1 MTHLEPKYFFPE
13 SLLSVVTK
21 DQKLNHEKIK
31 LDFSIIH
38 ADIGT
43 YSFQVKLYDS
53 QVIDFNSEEK
63 QSQSK
68 QKIVFDKFFVC
79 DYSANTQQ
87 NLQITV
93 NKNNIPKIINTSL
106 DNIVN
111 ALNSTLVANLT
122 KDELF
127 VIKAEKLGQDNEIL
141 NIYITLKNQNEPN
154 YFTNHKLYYLVTSR
168 NVDIY
173 RSAEIRNNG
182 SFVPSQIPTC
192 LLQPNYTVSFYD
204 YFGKPFFSITRT
216 IQDVKKFEKAKK
228 NIKFSYNQRLTLE
241 DYSEVSKKLMLTDY
255 LDAGI
260 KLAISIG
267 IDFTANNGNPFEY
280 GSLHSI
286 GGNFKNDYEKAIDSC
301 ASFVGY
307 YDYDQIY
314 PVFGF
319 GAILNSSYSREPSM
333 CFNLNFSNKPEI
345 NKLDTVLKLYHDC
358 IEQGKI
364 TFSGPSYLAPLLK
377 NIIARINKKNLFEY
391 HVLMILTT
399 GVIDDLQ
406 ETINLIVEASELP
419 LSIIIIGIGNG
430 NFENMEKLDGDESL
444 LISSSGKKRIRDIVQ
459 FVPFN
464 KYKNDPEKLYME
476 VFAELPRQ
484 IVEFYYLKNLN
495 LDKIKELAKNSKI
508 YNRSKS
514 QSYQNTQFINNINQ
528 NQNNPEIVYG
538 DIDQNLMSKMIST
551 CQHQPQLQP
560 QVSNISN
567 NPNISGDI
575 QRSLT
580 QGSIHYPA
588 QSVND
593 FSNNYPQNPQII
605 YQVYENDIN
614 SITNNINQINFSN
627 SSGTSYMSNS
637 PNITANSIDIS
648 NNPNNVSAIS
658 MDIDVSRLPTVHSIP
673 LDENK
678 K

>member
-1 MTHLEPKYFFPE
+1 
-13 SLLSVVTK
+13 
-21 DQKLNHEKIK
+21 
-31 LDFSIIH
+31 
-38 ADIGT
+38 
-43 YSFQVKLYDS
+43 
-53 QVIDFNSEEK
+53 
-63 QSQSK
+63 
-68 QKIVFDKFFVC
+68 
-79 DYSANTQQ
+79 
-87 NLQITV
+87 
-93 NKNNIPKIINTSL
+93 
-106 DNIVN
+106 
-111 ALNSTLVANLT
+111 
-122 KDELF
+122 
-127 VIKAEKLGQDNEIL
+127 
-141 NIYITLKNQNEPN
+141 
-154 YFTNHKLYYLVTSR
+154 
-168 NVDIY
+168 
-173 RSAEIRNNG
+173 
-182 SFVPSQIPTC
+182 
-192 LLQPNYTVSFYD
+192 
-204 YFGKPFFSITRT
+204 
-216 IQDVKKFEKAKK
+216 
-228 NIKFSYNQRLTLE
+228 
-241 DYSEVSKKLMLTDY
+241 
-255 LDAGI
+255 
-260 KLAISIG
+260 
-267 IDFTANNGNPFEY
+267 
-280 GSLHSI
+280 
-286 GGNFKNDYEKAIDSC
+286 
-301 ASFVGY
+301 
-307 YDYDQIY
+307 
-314 PVFGF
+314 
-319 GAILNSSYSREPSM
+319 
-333 CFNLNFSNKPEI
+333 
-345 NKLDTVLKLYHDC
+345 
-358 IEQGKI
+358 
-364 TFSGPSYLAPLLK
+364 
-377 NIIARINKKNLFEY
+377 
-391 HVLMILTT
+391 MILTT

-459 FVPFN
+459 FVPFD

-508 YNRSKS
+508 YNKSKS
-514 QSYQNTQFINNINQ
+514 QSYQNTQFTNNINQ

-538 DIDQNLMSKMIST
+538 DIDPNLMLEMNSNV
-551 CQHQPQLQP
+551 QHQPQP

-580 QGSIHYPA
+580 QGSIHYAA